1 MKRLK
6 FHRAI
11 VAIAM
16 TLIGWLPSLAHDF
29 EVDGVFYNKTSDNT
43 VAVTYKG
50 YYSDSYTDEYEGN
63 IVIPSSVDYNGATY
77 SVTSIGDETF
87 FYCLKLTSMEIPNSV
102 TSIGDNAFVWCTGLT
117 SIVVDAGNTIYDS
130 RNECNAI
137 IETASNT
144 LISGCKNTIIPNS
157 VTSIGYGAF
166 ACSTL
171 KSIEIPN
178 SVTSIGDEAFGS
190 CKLLTSIEIP
200 NSVTS
205 IGYEAFAYCPSLTSI
220 EIPNSVTSIGDYAF
234 NECSSLTSIVV
245 DSGNT
250 EYDSRNGCNA
260 IIETASNTLIAGCQN
275 TIIPNSVTSIGDWA
289 FEYCISLTSIEIPN
303 SVASIGNYA
312 FSECSSLT
320 SIQIPNSVTSIGNY
334 AFSECSS
341 LTSIQIP
348 NSVTSIGGK
357 AFYGC
362 YSLTSIQI
370 PNSVTSIEDS
380 TFKYCSSLT
389 SIEIPNSVTS
399 IGVCAFSGCSS
410 LTGIQIP
417 NSVTSIGNWAFEGCE
432 SLTKITCLAITPPT
446 IQSSTFTNYS
456 ADLYVPA
463 GCISA
468 YQSANHWKKFYNI
481 KEIPT
486 LSTSI
491 ALNKTSVSLKVTE
504 TLTLVATVLP
514 ELTTNKSLTWTSS
527 NEAVATVDVNGV
539 VTAIALGEATIT
551 ATTTDGTN
559 LSASCQVTVVPTLV
573 VSIEVTPN
581 SVEAEENSEVQLSV
595 NILPENAT
603 YKSVEWSSSNDAVAS
618 VDNNGF
624 VTVYAVGE
632 AIITATT
639 TDGTNLSATC
649 CINVY
654 SGIDGVNGN
663 DVIVAT
669 VGDNI
674 VVKNAP
680 LGSVVNV
687 YSSNGALIKSMTA
700 TDGSVVIEAPIKG
713 MYVVAIDGKSFKVMV
728 N

>member
-275 TIIPNSVTSIGDWA
+275 TIIPNSVTSIGD
-289 FEYCISLTSIEIPN
+289 
-303 SVASIGNYA
+303 GA
-312 FSECSSLT
+312 FS
-320 SIQIPNSVTSIGNY
+320 G
-334 AFSECSS
+334 
-341 LTSIQIP
+341 
-348 NSVTSIGGK
+348 
-357 AFYGC
+357 
-362 YSLTSIQI
+362 
-370 PNSVTSIEDS
+370 
-380 TFKYCSSLT
+380 CSSLT

-399 IGVCAFSGCSS
+399 IGYGAFALCPR
-410 LTGIQIP
+410 LTSVEIP
-417 NSVTSIGNWAFEGCE
+417 NSVTSIGDGAFAYGSSLTGIEIPNSVTWIGDGAFYWCSSLTSIEIPNSVTSIGDGTFNGCKRLTSIE
-432 SLTKITCLAITPPT
+432 IPNSVTWIGNYAFVGCWNLTKITCWATTPPT
-446 IQSSTFTNYS
+446 IHYDTFSNYS
-456 ADLYVPA
+456 ADLYVPV
-463 GCISA
+463 GCKSA
-468 YQSANHWKKFYNI
+468 YQSANYWKNFNI
-481 KEIPT
+481 INDT
-486 LSTSI
+486 LDNPIT
-491 ALNKTSVSLKVTE
+491 LND
-504 TLTLVATVLP
+504 
-514 ELTTNKSLTWTSS
+514 N
-527 NEAVATVDVNGV
+527 N
-539 VTAIALGEATIT
+539 
-551 ATTTDGTN
+551 
-559 LSASCQVTVVPTLV
+559 VTVA
-573 VSIEVTPN
+573 SI
-581 SVEAEENSEVQLSV
+581 
-595 NILPENAT
+595 
-603 YKSVEWSSSNDAVAS
+603 
-618 VDNNGF
+618 
-624 VTVYAVGE
+624 
-632 AIITATT
+632 
-639 TDGTNLSATC
+639 
-649 CINVY
+649 
-654 SGIDGVNGN
+654 
-663 DVIVAT
+663 
-669 VGDNI
+669 GDYI
-674 VVKNAP
+674 VVKNATV
-680 LGSVVNV
+680 GSVVRV
-687 YSSNGALIKSMTA
+687 YTADGAMIASEVA
-700 TDGSVVIEAPIKG
+700 TEGDVIIEAPAKG
-713 MYVVAIDGKSFKVMV
+713 VYVVKVGKQTVKVII
-728 N
+728 

>member
-1 MKRLK
+1 M
-6 FHRAI
+6 
-11 VAIAM
+11 M
-16 TLIGWLPSLAHDF
+16 LIGWLPSLAHDF
-29 EVDGVFYNKTSDNT
+29 EVDGVFYNETSDNT
-43 VAVTYKG
+43 AAVTYKG
-50 YYSDSYTDEYEGN
+50 YSIDSYLNEYAGDV
-63 IVIPSSVDYNGATY
+63 VIPSSVNYYGVTY
-77 SVTSIGDETF
+77 SVTSIGDGAFAWCES
-87 FYCLKLTSMEIPNSV
+87 LASIQIPNSV
-102 TSIGDNAFVWCTGLT
+102 TSIGDWAFNCC
-117 SIVVDAGNTIYDS
+117 D
-130 RNECNAI
+130 
-137 IETASNT
+137 
-144 LISGCKNTIIPNS
+144 
-157 VTSIGYGAF
+157 
-166 ACSTL
+166 
-171 KSIEIPN
+171 
-178 SVTSIGDEAFGS
+178 
-190 CKLLTSIEIP
+190 
-200 NSVTS
+200 
-205 IGYEAFAYCPSLTSI
+205 SLTSI
-220 EIPNSVTSIGDYAF
+220 EIPNSVTSIGDGAF
-234 NECSSLTSIVV
+234 ARCESLTSIEIPNSVTSIGDDAFAYCYDLTSIQIPNSVTSIGDGAFAYCYDLTSIQIHNSVTSIGYGAFSGCDDLTSIVV
-245 DSGNT
+245 DAGNSK
-250 EYDSRNGCNA
+250 YDSRNDCNA
-260 IIETASNTLIAGCQN
+260 IIETASNTLVAGCKN

-389 SIEIPNSVTS
+389 SIEIPNSVTSIGDQAFYHCTSLTGIEIPNSVTS